1 MIYQSD
7 KTVYASVMEVLKG
20 DANDILICR
29 DALSE
34 SKRYYTLLVI
44 HDHEIVK
51 RLLCVLER
59 SSHGYECCVE
69 IFQQGDVFCA
79 VFPHVKERHL
89 KSFYMPAQFT
99 SETCGRICENLILAC
114 MLSKLPY
121 PLLYLALGQE
131 QLHLR
136 KDDSVEPGY
145 TIELDELMRESE
157 KKNAQGSARS
167 CLENS

>member
-1 MIYQSD
+1 MIYRSD

-79 VFPHVKERHL
+79 VFP
-89 KSFYMPAQFT
+89 M
-99 SETCGRICENLILAC
+99 
-114 MLSKLPY
+114 
-121 PLLYLALGQE
+121 
-131 QLHLR
+131 
-136 KDDSVEPGY
+136 
-145 TIELDELMRESE
+145 
-157 KKNAQGSARS
+157 
-167 CLENS
+167 